1 LETKISPQNL
11 ELKLTI
17 LNSDNVINEL
27 NLDDHLPY
35 RLLKRTFAP

>member
-27 NLDDHLPY
+27 NFDDHLPY